1 MFASAAPDIPV
12 KGLLISRER
21 SADVHTA
28 MGINLFVLS
37 GMLAIGV
44 HQGVTPG
51 FRLTASAHVMGL
63 LAEIG
68 SLLRV
73 FMWTA

>member
-1 MFASAAPDIPV
+1 M
-12 KGLLISRER
+12 
-21 SADVHTA
+21 HTA